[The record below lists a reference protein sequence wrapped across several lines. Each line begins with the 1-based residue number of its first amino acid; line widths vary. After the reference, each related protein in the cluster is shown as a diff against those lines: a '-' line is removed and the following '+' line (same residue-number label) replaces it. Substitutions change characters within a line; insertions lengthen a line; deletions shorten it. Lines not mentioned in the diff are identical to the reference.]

1 MDIMN
6 EFSEFFSAFMWI
18 KNGIHSEKTN
28 FVIIVQ
34 SGCPKQNCFTSS
46 HTPYTKFKKKSS
58 LLLHVF
64 PEMKHL
70 EILSPKLIPL
80 EISHK
85 MMPLKMCLEKI
96 YSEMCTVM
104 MLLPLMDMLPL
115 CFRGMSSNSFSSIFP
130 YKILTH

>member
-6 EFSEFFSAFMWI
+6 EFSEFFSAFMWS

-34 SGCPKQNCFTSS
+34 SGCPKQNCFTGS
-46 HTPYTKFKKKSS
+46 HTPYTKLKKNP
-58 LLLHVF
+58 LFYLTFF

-70 EILSPKLIPL
+70 EILSSKLIPL
-80 EISHK
+80 ELSHK

-96 YSEMCTVM
+96 DSKMCTEM
-104 MLLPLMDMLPL
+104 MLLPEMDMLPL